1 MQQGMSF
8 LFPRV
13 LAAQAV
19 LQTAVLYKVLAR
31 IAKRDGERGGMRI
44 FALAALAS
52 LGTVAA
58 EACLVEKAGWLVA
71 VPALTVALCLF
82 ARHSWTYLWHAL
94 FLVLLFSST
103 YVALTVHLDRVLH
116 PPPPKIRQPK
126 VAAVPKDRD
135 VVRYQQIADQL
146 DLTGHKPAPH
156 EEQGAEEAQTGVTT
170 VTEVI
175 PPPPPPPPPNPVN
188 WIAAKDQLAVTG
200 TMTLP
205 NSREVAFVD
214 GRMMQVGHIVTAEY
228 RERIYRWRISSITKN
243 GIEWKQCDVK
253 DIPEPDEE

>member
-1 MQQGMSF
+1 
-8 LFPRV
+8 
-13 LAAQAV
+13 
-19 LQTAVLYKVLAR
+19 
-31 IAKRDGERGGMRI
+31 
-44 FALAALAS
+44 
-52 LGTVAA
+52 
-58 EACLVEKAGWLVA
+58 
-71 VPALTVALCLF
+71 
-82 ARHSWTYLWHAL
+82 
-94 FLVLLFSST
+94 
-103 YVALTVHLDRVLH
+103 
-116 PPPPKIRQPK
+116 
-126 VAAVPKDRD
+126 
-135 VVRYQQIADQL
+135 
-146 DLTGHKPAPH
+146 
-156 EEQGAEEAQTGVTT
+156 